1 MKKKLY
7 YIVVT
12 TIILINVAVSA
23 YVILK
28 INNDPAN
35 QKMPVKPLKI
45 NNDSEA
51 TMENP
56 QAKAEYDLMRLHD
69 PATGQIPYGI
79 RSKELKF
86 ASTLPKKYD
95 ARVSSKDRTKHIQ
108 NQTWNQ
114 RGPYDVGGRTRALGI
129 DIASENRILAG
140 GVSGGMWLSSDT
152 GQTWMQTTAS
162 SQLHSVS
169 CVGQD
174 TRTGHQNVWYYGTG
188 ETDGN
193 SATGENF
200 AAATYLGDGIY
211 KSIDSGLTWTVLPST
226 ANDSPQVFNNN
237 FDYVW
242 KVQPFPF
249 DTVNDVVFAAAVG
262 HIYRSMDGGTTWNAV
277 LGATNNASAY
287 SDFDISPTGIIYAEL
302 SPAITRGI
310 YRSADSG
317 NTWTNITPVGWPG
330 TYHRTLSAIAPSNEN
345 TVYFLSESPGSG
357 KLGHNLW
364 KYTYISGDGSG
375 AGGSWTNISQSI
387 PALGGNGNYDSQG
400 SYDMVLRVK
409 PDNDSIV
416 FLGGTNIYRSTNG
429 FADTTTTMAIGG
441 YNLGTTNPLLLGI
454 DGVYPNHHPDQH
466 NLAFFPS
473 NTSKMLTSNDGG
485 VQLTYNNLESD
496 SVHWIRCDNG
506 YYTSQFY
513 TIAVDHA
520 TAGDPIIIGG
530 MQDNGNFFTNST
542 NPTVPWL
549 PISGADGTYSA
560 IADGKSYYYGSIQSG
575 VTGRLNI
582 SNTGAVN
589 PFTLTRIDPTGGTG
603 YLFINPFILDPNNN
617 KIMYLAGGSFLW
629 RNSDLTQ
636 IAPLNFGTT
645 STNWTELTHTNVG
658 GSISA
663 MGVSKNQPN
672 IVYFGTSS
680 GRVYRI
686 DGANAGNPTPVD
698 IWTGKGFPVGAYV
711 SCVAVDPDDL
721 GTVVATFSNYSVKSV
736 FITHDGGNTWNSIS
750 GNLEQHPDGSGD
762 GPSVRW
768 CSIVPTQDS
777 VYYFLGTSTGVYS
790 TTQLNGDNTVWAQEG
805 ANTIG
810 NVVVDYIDFR
820 QVDGLVAV
828 ATHGNGVYSTNLA
841 NPSGIKTQ
849 NNPVDFS
856 ISNAYPNPFSNSINI
871 AYTLN
876 NPSQVSLKIMDI
888 NGREISTLENNL
900 LQPGTYNYTWDGKT
914 SNGSPLSDGIY
925 YATLTADNK
934 SVTKKVVLMK

>member
-12 TIILINVAVSA
+12 SIILINVAVSA
-23 YVILK
+23 YVIIK
-28 INNDPAN
+28 INKDPAN
-35 QKMPVKPLKI
+35 QHMPAKKPVI
-45 NNDSEA
+45 NDYSEG
-51 TMENP
+51 TLDNP
-56 QAKAEYDLMRLHD
+56 QAKAEYDLMRLQD
-69 PATGQIPYGI
+69 PATGKIPYGI

-86 ASTLPKKYD
+86 AAKLPKKYD
-95 ARVSSKDRTKHIQ
+95 SRINAKDRTKNIQ
-108 NQTWNQ
+108 TQTWNQ

-129 DIASENRILAG
+129 DIASENRIIAG
-140 GVSGGMWLSSDT
+140 GVSGGMWLSTDT

-174 TRTGHQNVWYYGTG
+174 TRPGHQNVWYYGTG

-193 SATGENF
+193 SATGENSGCI
-200 AAATYLGDGIY
+200 YLGDGIY
-211 KSIDSGLTWTVLPST
+211 KSVDSGLTWTVLPST
-226 ANDSPQVFNNN
+226 ANDSPQIFNNN

-249 DTVNDVVFAAAVG
+249 DTVNDVVFAATYG
-262 HIYRSMDGGTTWNAV
+262 HIYRSMDGGLTWNSV
-277 LGATNNASAY
+277 LGITGNVSVY
-287 SDFDISPTGIIYAEL
+287 TDFDISPTGIIYAQL
-302 SPAITRGI
+302 SNAATKGI

-317 NTWTNITPVGWPG
+317 TTWTNITPAGWPNIF
-330 TYHRTLSAIAPSNEN
+330 HRTLSAIAPSNEN
-345 TVYFLSESPGSG
+345 LVYFLSETPNTG

-364 KYTYISGDGSG
+364 TYTYISGDGSG

-387 PALGGNGNYDSQG
+387 PEIGGSGNYDSQG

-409 PDNDSIV
+409 PDNDSV
-416 FLGGTNIYRSTNG
+416 VYLGGTNIYRSKNG
-429 FADTTTTMAIGG
+429 FADTTTTVAIGG

-466 NLAFFPS
+466 NLQFFPS

-485 VQLTYNNLESD
+485 IQLTWDNMAD
-496 SVHWIRCDNG
+496 SVNWIRCDNG
-506 YYTSQFY
+506 LYTSQFY

-582 SNTGAVN
+582 SNTGVVN
-589 PFTLTRIDPTGGTG
+589 PLTLTRIDPTGGSG
-603 YLFINPFILDPNNN
+603 YLFINPFILDPNDN
-617 KIMYLAGGSFLW
+617 KMMFMAGGAYLW

-636 IAPLNFGTT
+636 IPALNLSTT
-645 STNWTELTHTNVG
+645 AVNWMKLSHTNVG
-658 GSISA
+658 GSITSI
-663 MGVSKNQPN
+663 GISKNQPHV
-672 IVYFGTSS
+672 VYFGTSG
-680 GRVYRI
+680 GRIYRI
-686 DGANAGNPTPVD
+686 DGANVGDPTPID
-698 IWTGKGFPVGAYV
+698 IWTGKGLPTGYV
-711 SCVAVDPDDL
+711 SCLAVNPDDL
-721 GTVVATFSNYSVKSV
+721 GTVVATFSNYNMKSV

-750 GNLEQHPDGSGD
+750 GNLEQNPDGSGD

-790 TTQLNGDNTVWAQEG
+790 TTQLNGDNTVWTQEG

-820 QVDGLVAV
+820 QVDGLVVV
-828 ATHGNGVYSTNLA
+828 ATHGNGVFSCNLA

-856 ISNAYPNPFSNSINI
+856 INNAYPNPFSNSINI
-871 AYTLN
+871 VYTLN
-876 NPSQVSLKIMDI
+876 NASQVSLKIMDI
-888 NGREISTLENNL
+888 DGREISTLENNN

-914 SNGSPLSDGIY
+914 SNGSQLSDGIY
-925 YATLTADNK
+925 YATLTSDNK
-934 SVTKKVVLMK
+934 LVTKKVVLMR

>member
-23 YVILK
+23 YVIMK
-28 INNDPAN
+28 IGSDKTN
-35 QKMPVKPLKI
+35 QSMPVKKTVP
-45 NNDSEA
+45 NNNEA
-51 TMENP
+51 NMDNP
-56 QAKAEYDLMRLHD
+56 QAKAEYDLMRLND
-69 PATGQIPYGI
+69 PATGKIPYGI

-86 ASTLPKKYD
+86 AAKLPKKYD
-95 ARVSSKDRTKHIQ
+95 ARINAKDRTKNIQ
-108 NQTWNQ
+108 MQTWNQ

-129 DIASENRILAG
+129 DIASENRIIAG
-140 GVSGGMWLSSDT
+140 GVSGGMWLSTDT
-152 GQTWMQTTAS
+152 GQTWMQTTSS

-188 ETDGN
+188 ERDGN
-193 SATGENF
+193 SATGENG
-200 AAATYLGDGIY
+200 ASIYLGDGIY

-249 DTVNDVVFAAAVG
+249 DTVNDVVFAATYG
-262 HIYRSMDGGTTWNAV
+262 HIYRSMDGGTSWASV
-277 LGATNNASAY
+277 LGASGNISAWT
-287 SDFDISPTGIIYAEL
+287 DFDISPNGIIYAQL
-302 SPAITRGI
+302 SPSLSQGI

-317 NTWTNITPVGWPG
+317 STWTNITPVGWPG
-330 TYHRTLSAIAPSNEN
+330 TFHRTLSAIAPSNEN
-345 TVYFLSESPGSG
+345 AVYFLSETPGSG

-375 AGGSWTNISQSI
+375 AGGSWTNISSSI
-387 PALGGNGNYDSQG
+387 PALGGSGNYDSQG

-409 PDNDSIV
+409 PDNDSVV

-429 FADTTTTMAIGG
+429 FADTTTTLAIGG
-441 YNLGTTNPLLLGI
+441 YNLGTTNIFLLGI

-485 VQLTYNNLESD
+485 VQLTYNNLETD

-506 YYTSQFY
+506 LYTSQFY
-513 TIAVDHA
+513 TIAIDHA
-520 TAGDPIIIGG
+520 TVGDNIIIGG

-542 NPTVPWL
+542 NPNVNWL

-560 IADGKSYYYGSIQSG
+560 IADGKAFYYGSIQSG
-575 VTGRLNI
+575 LTGRLNI
-582 SNTGAVN
+582 SNTGVVN
-589 PFTLTRIDPTGGTG
+589 VLTLARIDPTGGAG
-603 YLFINPFILDPNNN
+603 YLFINPFILDPDNNN
-617 KIMYLAGGSFLW
+617 RMYMAGGSYLW
-629 RNSDLTQ
+629 RNDSLST
-636 IAPLNFGTT
+636 IPAGIGTT
-645 STNWTELTHTNVG
+645 THGWTKISRSNVG
-658 GSISA
+658 GSVSA
-663 MGVSKNQPN
+663 IGVSKNQPN
-672 IVYFGTSS
+672 VVYFGTSG
-680 GRVYRI
+680 GRIYRI
-686 DGANAGNPTPVD
+686 DGANIGDPDT
-698 IWTGKGFPVGAYV
+698 IQCWRGKGLPAGFV
-711 SCVAVDPDDL
+711 SCLAVNPDDL
-721 GTVVATFSNYSVKSV
+721 GTVVATFSNYNMKSV
-736 FITHDGGNTWNSIS
+736 FITHDGGSTWNSIS
-750 GNLEQHPDGSGD
+750 GNLEQNPDGSGD

-777 VYYFLGTSTGVYS
+777 IYYFLGTSTGVYS
-790 TTQLNGDNTVWAQEG
+790 TTQLNGDNTVWTQEG

-820 QVDGLVAV
+820 QVDGLVVV
-828 ATHGNGVYSTNLA
+828 ATHGNGVFSCNLA

-849 NNPVDFS
+849 KNPVDFS
-856 ISNAYPNPFSNSINI
+856 INNTYPNPFSNSINI
-871 AYTLN
+871 TYTLN
-876 NPSQVSLKIMDI
+876 NTSQVSLKIMDMD
-888 NGREISTLENNL
+888 GREISTLENKI
-900 LQPGTYNYTWDGKT
+900 LQPGTYTYTWDGKT
-914 SNGSPLSDGIY
+914 SNGSQLSDGIY

-934 SVTKKVVLMK
+934 SVTKKVVLMR